1 MIKLENISAKKIIPY
16 GDLEIQKLVMDTKAT
31 SVKDLLNLIKEFPEY
46 NWGNT
51 KEKCEKIE
59 KLVNAINKIA
69 YKTEVYY
76 TKGYTNSDLLIQDK
90 MNNGDILLLNNPT
103 RICCRFSYLKGK
115 SIAKIKSDLACT
127 LGTEKNYVATSPEY
141 FKIGTKNIPTLISAI
156 EMFET
161 QIERQATLTKERN
174 INLFELNKE
183 TKLEITEAMYNEII
197 NYLVYNTKGRL
208 VWSNLSDTQKKLYIS
223 STINK
228 TMEDVNTRKN
238 LKNYIANYTTLPELE
253 QVANHDL
260 KVLKRFI
267 VR

>member
-1 MIKLENISAKKIIPY
+1 MIKLKSISAQKIIPY
-16 GDLEIQKLVMDTKAT
+16 GECDIQKLIMDTKAT
-31 SVKDLLNLIKEFPEY
+31 SVEDLLNLIERFPEY

-59 KLVNAINKIA
+59 KLVKTINKIA
-69 YKTEVYY
+69 YETEVYY
-76 TKGYTNSDLLIQDK
+76 TKGYSDSELLKQDR

-103 RICCRFSYLKGK
+103 RMGCRFSYLKGK

-127 LGTEKNYVATSPEY
+127 LDTEKNYVATSPEY
-141 FKIGTKNIPTLISAI
+141 FKIGPKNIPTLISAI
-156 EMFET
+156 EMFEA
-161 QIERQATLTKERN
+161 QIERQAKLTEERD
-174 INLFELNKE
+174 INLFELDKE
-183 TKLEITEAMYNEII
+183 AKLDLTEAMYNEIV